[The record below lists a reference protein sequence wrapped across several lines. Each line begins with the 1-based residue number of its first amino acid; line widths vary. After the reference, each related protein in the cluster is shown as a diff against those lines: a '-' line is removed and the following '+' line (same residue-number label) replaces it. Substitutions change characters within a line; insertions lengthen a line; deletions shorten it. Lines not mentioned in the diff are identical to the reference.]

1 MTRLRLG
8 TRGSQLALYQARAV
22 AALMAERSGF
32 PCEIVV
38 IRTSGDQMADRP
50 LSEAGGKRLFVKE
63 IEDALLDGSAD
74 LAVHSS
80 KDLPAELPP
89 GLEIGAVLPREDPA
103 DVLVRRGAG
112 VSEFQALARQLG
124 SARIG
129 TGSVRRIAQLRRVL
143 PEARFEPIRGNLDTR
158 LRKLDRGDY
167 DVIVLAAAGMRR
179 LNLAE
184 RISAVIP
191 TDVCVPAP
199 GQGVIAI
206 EIRADD
212 ARARAAVAAIDDP
225 DAGVALRAERALVA
239 GLGGGCQLPIGG
251 LCRLTHG
258 VLDLMGIVASLDG
271 TQLVRHRQLGPRH
284 TAADLGRDLAEQLLR
299 DGAAEILA
307 DARAEGSRLADPHR
321 P

>member
-8 TRGSQLALYQARAV
+8 TRGSQLALYQAHAV
-22 AALMAERSGF
+22 AALMAERAGA

-80 KDLPAELPP
+80 KDLPAELPA

-124 SARIG
+124 TARIG

-167 DVIVLAAAGMRR
+167 DVIVLAAAGLRR
-179 LNLAE
+179 LNLAD

-191 TDVCVPAP
+191 MDVCVPAP
-199 GQGVIAI
+199 GQGAIAI

-225 DAGVALRAERALVA
+225 DSAVALRAERSLVA

-271 TQLVRHRQLGPRH
+271 TQLVRHRKLGPRH

-307 DARAEGSRLADPHR
+307 DARAEGSRIADPHG

>member
-1 MTRLRLG
+1 
-8 TRGSQLALYQARAV
+8 
-22 AALMAERSGF
+22 MAERGGAQ
-32 PCEIVV
+32 CEIVV
-38 IRTSGDQMADRP
+38 IRTSGDQIADRP
-50 LSEAGGKRLFVKE
+50 LAEAGGKRLFVKE
-63 IEDALLDGSAD
+63 LEDALLDGSAD

-80 KDLPAELPP
+80 KDLPAELPG
-89 GLEIGAVLPREDPA
+89 GLEIGAVLPREDPS
-103 DVLVRRGAG
+103 DVLVQRGAG
-112 VSEFQALARQLG
+112 MSDFQELAGQLG

-143 PEARFEPIRGNLDTR
+143 PQARFEPIRGNLDTR
-158 LRKLDRGDY
+158 LRKLEGGDY

-191 TDVCVPAP
+191 TDICVPAP

-212 ARARAAVAAIDDP
+212 ARARATVAAIDDA
-225 DAGVALRAERALVA
+225 DTAVALRAERSLVLA
-239 GLGGGCQLPIGG
+239 LGGGCQMPIGG
-251 LCRLTHG
+251 LCRLSDG

-271 TQLVRHRQLGPRH
+271 AQVVRHRKLGPRH
-284 TAADLGRDLAEQLLR
+284 AAADLGRDLAEQLLR

-307 DARAEGSRLADPHR
+307 EARAEGIRIADPHG

>member
-1 MTRLRLG
+1 VTRLRLG

-22 AALMAERSGF
+22 AALMAERGGAQ
-32 PCEIVV
+32 CEIVV
-38 IRTSGDQMADRP
+38 IRTSGDQIADRP

-63 IEDALLDGSAD
+63 IEDALLDGSTD

-80 KDLPAELPP
+80 KDLPAELPD
-89 GLEIGAVLPREDPA
+89 GLEIGGVLPRDDPA

-112 VSEFQALARQLG
+112 ESGFEALARQLG
-124 SARIG
+124 HARIG

-158 LRKLDRGDY
+158 LRKLDQGDY

-191 TDVCVPAP
+191 TEVCVPAP

-212 ARARAAVAAIDDP
+212 ARAQAAVAAIG
-225 DAGVALRAERALVA
+225 DADTAVALRAERSLVVA
-239 GLGGGCQLPIGG
+239 LGGGCQMPIGG

-271 TQLVRHRQLGPRH
+271 TQFVRQRKLGPRH
-284 TAADLGRDLAEQLLR
+284 AAVDLGRELAEQLLR

-307 DARAEGSRLADPHR
+307 DARRSQK
-321 P
+321 

>member
-1 MTRLRLG
+1 
-8 TRGSQLALYQARAV
+8 
-22 AALMAERSGF
+22 MAERGGAQ
-32 PCEIVV
+32 CEIVV
-38 IRTSGDQMADRP
+38 IRTSGDQIADRR
-50 LSEAGGKRLFVKE
+50 LAEAGGKRLFVKE
-63 IEDALLDGSAD
+63 LEDALLDGSAD

-80 KDLPAELPP
+80 KDLPVELPG
-89 GLEIGAVLPREDPA
+89 GLEIGAVLPREDPS
-103 DVLVRRGAG
+103 DVLVQRGAG
-112 VSEFQALARQLG
+112 VSDFQELARHLG

-143 PEARFEPIRGNLDTR
+143 PQARFEPIRGNLDTR
-158 LRKLDRGDY
+158 LRKLEGGDY

-191 TDVCVPAP
+191 TDICVPAP
-199 GQGVIAI
+199 GQGAIAI

-212 ARARAAVAAIDDP
+212 ARARAAVAAIDDA
-225 DAGVALRAERALVA
+225 DTAVALRAERSFVLA
-239 GLGGGCQLPIGG
+239 LGGGCQMPIGG
-251 LCRLTHG
+251 LCRLTDG

-271 TQLVRHRQLGPRH
+271 ARFVRHRKLGARH
-284 TAADLGRDLAEQLLR
+284 AAADLGRDLAEQLLR

-307 DARAEGSRLADPHR
+307 GARAEGIRIADPQG